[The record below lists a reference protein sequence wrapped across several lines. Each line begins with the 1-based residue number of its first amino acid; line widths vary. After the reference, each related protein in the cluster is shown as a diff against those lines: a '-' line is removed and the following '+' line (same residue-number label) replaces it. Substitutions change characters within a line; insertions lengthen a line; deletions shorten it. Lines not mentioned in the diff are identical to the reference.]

1 MFNSKIN
8 RGTALFLLLLLV
20 LPLAIFAGGKKEEPK
35 ESEEQVNIAP
45 DPVVSTEREPIGVVA
60 AEAAAIVN
68 GSVIPLKTY
77 NGQVQAIVQ
86 QYTSQGV
93 DFQDAQLADLKI
105 KVLEN
110 LIDQELLYQDAV
122 TKGLTISDEAVNIQ
136 LDTVKGQFP
145 DDAAYKNVLAAQ
157 GMTEEEVKSD
167 IGRTLLVEDYIT
179 SKFGPLIS
187 IEDSDSLKFYQDNS
201 QYFSRP
207 EQVRASHILIKVE
220 PDAEESV
227 KKDALERINAI
238 KTRLNG
244 GEEFS
249 ELARTLSEGPSN
261 VNGGDLGSFGR
272 GQMVKPFEDA
282 VFAMNVG
289 DVSDV
294 VETQFGFHLIRLTS
308 KNAQTIVPF
317 EEVKGQIVDHL
328 TQLKMADMING
339 YIATI
344 KPDAVIEVLIQ

>member
-8 RGTALFLLLLLV
+8 RGTAFFLLFLLI
-20 LPLAIFAGGKKEEPK
+20 LPLAVFAGGKKEEPK
-35 ESEEQVNIAP
+35 EINEPVNTAP
-45 DPVVSTEREPIGVVA
+45 DTAVSAERVPLGEVA
-60 AEAAAIVN
+60 DEAAAIVN

-77 NGQVQAIVQ
+77 NGQVQAIIQ

-93 DFQDAQLADLKI
+93 NFQDAQLADLKI

-122 TKGLTISDEAVNIQ
+122 TKGLTVSDEAVNLQ
-136 LDTVKGQFP
+136 LEAVKGQFP
-145 DDAAYKNVLAAQ
+145 DDATYINVLASQ
-157 GMTEEEVKSD
+157 GMTEEEVKAD
-167 IGRTLLVEDYIT
+167 ISRSLLVEDYIT
-179 SKFGPLIS
+179 NKFGSSIS
-187 IEDSDSLKFYQDNS
+187 IEDSDSMKFYNENS
-201 QYFSRP
+201 QYFSQP

-220 PDAEESV
+220 SDAEESV

-238 KTRLNG
+238 KTRLDG

-261 VNGGDLGSFGR
+261 VNGGDLGAFGR

-294 VETQFGFHLIRLTS
+294 VETQFGYHLIRLTS
-308 KNAQTIVPF
+308 KNAQTSVPF
-317 EEVKGQIVDHL
+317 EEAKQQIVDHL
-328 TQLKMADMING
+328 TQLKMAEMING

-344 KPDAVIEVLIQ
+344 KPGAVIEVLVQ